1 MDHIKKWFYEKIAN
15 KTIEAL
21 TKNGFKATYFETKE
35 EAINHFIEN
44 AKNYESIGFGGSIT
58 VVKELK
64 LVEEAKKLNK
74 KVLNHGD
81 PNLTPEERNQ
91 VRLAELTC
99 DLFVTSTN
107 ALTIDGK
114 LVNIDGT
121 GNRVNAMA
129 FGPKKTIIYTGINK
143 VVENV
148 DDGIKR
154 IKNIASPMNAKRL
167 NFNTPCAQTGFCADC
182 NSPQRICRI
191 ITIIE
196 KNPPLSDIEVVIIGE
211 SLGF

>member
-1 MDHIKKWFYEKIAN
+1 MKQ
-15 KTIEAL
+15 
-21 TKNGFKATYFETKE
+21 
-35 EAINHFIEN
+35 
-44 AKNYESIGFGGSIT
+44 
-58 VVKELK
+58 
-64 LVEEAKKLNK
+64 KKLNK
-74 KVLNHGD
+74 KILNHGD

-107 ALTIDGK
+107 ALTLDGK

-129 FGPKKTIIYTGINK
+129 FGPKKSVVYTGINK
-143 VVENV
+143 IVENV
-148 DDGIKR
+148 DDAIKR
-154 IKNIASPMNAKRL
+154 IKFIASPMNAKRL
-167 NFNTPCAQTGFCADC
+167 NFNTPCAKTGFCADC

-191 ITIIE
+191 VTIIE
-196 KNPPLSDIEVVIIGE
+196 KNPPLSDIEIVIIGE